1 MRLIKE
7 LKLNITS
14 IYFLQARFFQM
25 QARYYILLARFFQMQ
40 AKLVARDIQKMG
52 SGECDTVYFTL
63 SLLPF
68 NM

>member
-14 IYFLQARFFQM
+14 IYFLQASIYFLQ
-25 QARYYILLARFFQMQ
+25 ARFFQMQ